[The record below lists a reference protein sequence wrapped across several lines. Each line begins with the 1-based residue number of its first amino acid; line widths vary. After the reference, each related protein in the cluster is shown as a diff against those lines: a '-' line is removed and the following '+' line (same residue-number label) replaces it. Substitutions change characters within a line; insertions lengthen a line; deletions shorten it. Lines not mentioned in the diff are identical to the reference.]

1 MKGTQMNLSNMLNAK
16 WKQLRGKVKEQWG
29 KLTDDEIQQIE
40 GNYDQLIGKIQERY
54 ETTRA
59 KAEEQVNEFLNNN

>member
-1 MKGTQMNLSNMLNAK
+1 MNLSNMLNAK